1 MAIKITW
8 YDHYPNGNKEY
19 TTDLT
24 QLNGGLNIRD
34 LPQHLKATE
43 SPKLENMW
51 WENGVLA
58 ARPGQEQVGTAVL
71 GRRWLKYAWPK
82 TERVA
87 EQVRVVMGDNSRYV
101 TVLTFR
107 YYEVNPVTNPD
118 AEVVTFT
125 LTQRPE
131 LTDTEVAELVST
143 YMRGNYFQTAEG
155 GPVYLVDSDTQVS
168 YVGRGRTAGL
178 YAVGAVLITDAPGT
192 EMASV
197 LDNDPNAYPT
207 NGQQGGYWY
216 IRQDDEEAYAC
227 SSEPFHGKVVAHV
240 GAYMYWFDL
249 GNPEVHQIA
258 AGVPLNR
265 GTFFRYQ
272 DYLFYKNRGGFYRIR
287 YSSGALTA
295 EAVTGFAY
303 VPTTFLNADPDTGAG
318 DSYQAANLL
327 TQRRKVE
334 YSPRTATQVK
344 TFTGNGTQ
352 VAFAVNP
359 YRGDQLQGDD
369 PFDLGIDRYESVSVS
384 VNGTTPDP
392 ADYDIYT
399 FYTGLWYG
407 QEIALV
413 FHTAP
418 ADGATIE
425 WTLRS
430 VSGRYVLPGGNR
442 ELGNN
447 NATVQSVKSNGWSYD
462 PIGNPQTFTGDGST
476 ATFRLQPT
484 LANPGQ
490 YPAELLGV
498 MLGDG
503 SSVNTDNYSYDN
515 TTGYVTLSSA
525 PASGVRV
532 FVYPCGYYA
541 PFTISNQYGATVGP
555 YDLWLLPAPWPAG
568 TGVNQVEVTYTLTD
582 ANATGFAS
590 LMSCPYAI
598 TGGGQDSLSILLGGS
613 TTQPSAVYWNSN
625 DSISMNP
632 GYFPDNY
639 YQLVG
644 DSDEFVTGFGRQYSD
659 VIALKEHSLYKMQYE
674 VLSVDDRDT
683 LSFTFPSINGKIGC
697 DLPWSIQLIENNL
710 VFCNTYTGVHIL
722 LSSSA
727 AYENNVECISRKVN
741 GNPAAGATW
750 GLLYDV
756 RNSALPVVGYDDDRR
771 YWLCANGHVYLWDYD
786 VSGYKDPSWFY
797 FTNVKGTAYFRD
809 DEHRTHHFSAGGR
822 ITVFNFQVH
831 SDYGEAFR
839 KVYQTPVLYFG
850 QYNYLKDVRS
860 LLLAVQSATG
870 GEVQV
875 TYDTD
880 YVTRADLTPLP
891 LRSPSPGYAQ
901 RRVEVTIPRGRMRG
915 DANGDGYINDW
926 DLSVIYDYL
935 FYGNEP
941 EPGTEDYEAGVN
953 VFGDGTPLN
962 ILTYQAVYE
971 VIRAGR
977 FGAWPEVTGNWVNTH
992 LPGGEPQFYTDITI
1006 PTDEVLQWGGAQVL
1020 TDAEWY
1026 HSCAIVDGKLRVY
1039 ANTCP
1044 IEAVN
1049 LEALLTPALPA
1060 NYLPTDG
1067 WRFAEVFR
1075 RKPVCRHI
1083 RHFQMTLSNEEA
1095 DQDMAIDAIQVF
1107 HTIQDKQR

>member
-87 EQVRVVMGDNSRYV
+87 EQVRVVMGTYSRSV

-107 YYEVNPVTNPD
+107 FYEDNPVTNPA

-131 LTDTEVAELVST
+131 LTDTEVAELAAT
-143 YMRGNYFQTAEG
+143 YMRGNYFQLSEG
-155 GPVYLVDSDTQVS
+155 GPVYWVDSDTQVS
-168 YVGRGRTAGL
+168 YVGRGPTAGL
-178 YAVGAVLITDAPGT
+178 YAVGAVLITDGPGA
-192 EMASV
+192 EAASV

-207 NGQQGGYWY
+207 NGQQDGFWY

-227 SSEPFHGKVVAHV
+227 SSEPFYGKVVAHV

-272 DYLFYKNRGGFYRIR
+272 DYLFYKNRGGFYRI
-287 YSSGALTA
+287 SPSMQIVPV
-295 EAVTGFAY
+295 EDIAY
-303 VPTTFLNADPDTGAG
+303 LPTTFINCDPDTGAG
-318 DSYQAANLL
+318 DSYQPANLL
-327 TQRRKVE
+327 NAARKVL
-334 YSPRTATQVK
+334 YRPMVSTQVQH
-344 TFTGNGTQ
+344 FTGDGANRI
-352 VAFAVNP
+352 FAARLR
-359 YRGDQLQGDD
+359 RGDYLSDDYFQLG
-369 PFDLGIDRYESVSVS
+369 FNNFKSVSVS
-384 VNGTTPDP
+384 VAGVEVSESE
-392 ADYDIYT
+392 YT
-399 FYTGLWYG
+399 VSTSYTGTYIG
-407 QEIALV
+407 PDV
-413 FHTAP
+413 FITFNTAP
-418 ADGATIE
+418 AAGADIA
-425 WTLRS
+425 WTLS
-430 VSGRYVLPGGNR
+430 AVSGRYMLPGHNR
-442 ELGNN
+442 ELGASNCRVS
-447 NATVQSVKSNGWSYD
+447 AVTVNGRAYD
-462 PIGNPQTFTGDGST
+462 PIGSPKYFSGDGTTKRFQVDRST
-476 ATFRLQPT
+476 ADPQ
-484 LANPGQ
+484 Q
-490 YPAELLGV
+490 YPADILGV
-498 MLGDG
+498 TVDG
-503 SSVNTDNYSYDN
+503 SGVSYGEFSYDSD
-515 TTGYVTLSSA
+515 TGFVTLASA
-525 PASGVRV
+525 PASGSAVYI
-532 FVYPCGYYA
+532 YPCGYYA
-541 PFTISNQYGATVGP
+541 PFTISNQHYATIGP
-555 YDLWLLPAPWPAG
+555 YDLWILPAPFPSG
-568 TGVNQVEVTYTLTD
+568 GGDMDVEVTYSLTGD
-582 ANATGFAS
+582 AGGQTGRAS

-613 TTQPSAVYWNSN
+613 TTQPNAVYWNSN
-625 DSISMNP
+625 DSVSMNP

-771 YWLCANGHVYLWDYD
+771 YWLCANEHVYLWDYD

-797 FTNVKGTAYFRD
+797 FTNVEGTAYFRD
-809 DEHRTHHFSAGGR
+809 EEHRTHHFSAGGR
-822 ITVFNFQVH
+822 ITVFNFQAH

-860 LLLAVQSATG
+860 LLLAMQSATG

-891 LRSPSPGYAQ
+891 MRSPSPGYAQ
-901 RRVEVTIPRGRMRG
+901 RRVGVTIPRGRMRG
-915 DANGDGYINDW
+915 DANGDGYINEW
-926 DLSVIYDYL
+926 DLSVIYDYCS
-935 FYGNEP
+935 GARPWP
-941 EPGTEDYEAGVN
+941 EQGTEDYEAGVN

-962 ILTYQAVYE
+962 ILNYQTVYV
-971 VIRAGR
+971 VIQQGN
-977 FGAWPEVTGNWVNTH
+977 FGQWPEVTGNWHNIH
-992 LPGGEPQFYTDITI
+992 APAGAPQFYTDIAI
-1006 PTDEVLQWGGAQVL
+1006 PADEVLQWGRAQVL
-1020 TDAEWY
+1020 TDAAWY

-1060 NYLPTDG
+1060 NYLPADG